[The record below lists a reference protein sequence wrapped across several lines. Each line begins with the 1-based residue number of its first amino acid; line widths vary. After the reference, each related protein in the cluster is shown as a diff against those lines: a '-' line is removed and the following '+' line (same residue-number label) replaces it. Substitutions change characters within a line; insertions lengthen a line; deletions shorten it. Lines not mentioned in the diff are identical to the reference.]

1 MLQMRAALVLFKGTG
16 SIDVALE
23 KAGWHVTSL
32 DILPKFNATFTEN
45 ILTWDYKQ
53 FKPGHFEFIWASPVC
68 TEFSILLNRRPR
80 NLEVGDVLVLKAL
93 EIINY
98 FKPTHWCLENPQ
110 TGLLKTREYMQ
121 GLPFIDACCCR

>member
-1 MLQMRAALVLFKGTG
+1 MRTALVLFKGTG

-23 KAGWHVTSL
+23 EAGWHVTSL

-68 TEFSILLNRRPR
+68 TEFSILLNMRPR
-80 NLEVGDVLVLKAL
+80 NLEVGDVLVLKA
-93 EIINY
+93 
-98 FKPTHWCLENPQ
+98 
-110 TGLLKTREYMQ
+110 
-121 GLPFIDACCCR
+121 